1 MLRLALALLILLL
14 LIGCSTERRPSF
26 VPAVAGEIDRLETRL
41 AVLTSNEDEDGCQ
54 HALRRAKSAGGVIY
68 VDQLGHCTFVRPLP
82 RRR

>member
-1 MLRLALALLILLL
+1 MLRWLLAFLVLVLIL
-14 LIGCSTERRPSF
+14 GCPEPRPVF

-41 AVLTSNEDEDGCQ
+41 AVLTTNEDEDGCQ